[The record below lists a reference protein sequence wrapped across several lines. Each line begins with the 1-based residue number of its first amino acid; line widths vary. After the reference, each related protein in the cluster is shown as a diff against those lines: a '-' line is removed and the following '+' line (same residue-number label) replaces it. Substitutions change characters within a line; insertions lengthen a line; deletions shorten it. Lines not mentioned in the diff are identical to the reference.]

1 MKVFKNG
8 VEPYAVLGYEFEKDT
23 IEPPEI
29 WTKPNG
35 TTFYAVDSKNHYIY
49 YIDRWYLLQ

>member
-8 VEPYAVLGYEFEKDT
+8 TEPYAVLGYESEKDT
-23 IEPPEI
+23 IEPPQI
-29 WTKPNG
+29 WVKPNG